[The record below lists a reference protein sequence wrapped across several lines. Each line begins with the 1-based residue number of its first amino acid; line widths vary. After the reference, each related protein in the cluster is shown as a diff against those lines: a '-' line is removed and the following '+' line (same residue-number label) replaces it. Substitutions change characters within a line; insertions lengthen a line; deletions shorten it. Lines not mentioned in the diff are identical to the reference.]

1 MTQPTDAPRPE
12 DPKKPRRVQIG
23 AQPQGSRPPDQP
35 QPGGAYGPALEA
47 AMDAAMDEALTVTP
61 KRPSDKPLKKQW
73 DEDLEAELQ
82 AAMEGFDSGSFDVN
96 RGRNR
101 PDRSFVPKSERGQ
114 EGRPGHRIGKMIG
127 VRGTNVF
134 VDLGGKSEGV
144 IPVQQFEELQKPI
157 PDKGELLEVVVDRF
171 DPSEGIIKLVLKGA
185 TIDAT
190 WETLR
195 KGAVVEARVTSV
207 NKGGVDVEVGG
218 IRGFL
223 PISQI
228 DLSRVEDAST
238 YLNQK
243 FRVVVTEANERLRNL
258 VVSRKELMLKEREEQ
273 AAKTWTEL
281 EEGQIREGT
290 VRSIQDFGAFVDIG
304 GVDGLVHVSDI
315 SWQRVKDVRSLL
327 AIGQQVQVKV
337 LKIDR
342 EGKKL
347 GLGLKQLLASPW
359 DDIDENYPVGRVV
372 PGTVTK
378 LMDFGA
384 FVELEP
390 GVEGLVHISELGDNR
405 VRRVSD
411 ILKAGQEV
419 DVKVVRID
427 REARKLSLS
436 VKQAVAA
443 AKAAA
448 AQPEPE
454 EEEETP
460 PAPKPERKIP
470 LKGGLGGGGPLFA
483 LPGEAPGPE
492 SS

>member
-1 MTQPTDAPRPE
+1 MTEPTSDAPRPE

-23 AQPQGSRPPDQP
+23 GQGQGSRPPDP
-35 QPGGAYGPALEA
+35 SGGYSPAFEA
-47 AMDAAMDEALTVTP
+47 AMDAAMDDAITVTP
-61 KRPSDKPLKKQW
+61 KRSSDKPLKKQW
-73 DEDLEAELQ
+73 DEELEAELQ
-82 AAMEGFDSGSFDVN
+82 AAMEGFDSGSFDAA

-114 EGRPGHRIGKMIG
+114 EGRPGHRLGKMIG
-127 VRGTNVF
+127 VRGANVF
-134 VDLGGKSEGV
+134 VDLGGKSEGI

-157 PDKGELLEVVVDRF
+157 PNAGELLEVIVDRF
-171 DPSEGIIKLVLKGA
+171 DPSEGIIRLFLKGA

-190 WETLR
+190 WESLR
-195 KGAVVEARVTSV
+195 KGAVVEARVTAV

-258 VVSRKELMLKEREEQ
+258 VVSRKELLIKEREEQ
-273 AAKTWTEL
+273 AAKTWAEL
-281 EEGQIREGT
+281 EEGQTREGT

-304 GVDGLVHVSDI
+304 GVDGLVHVSDM
-315 SWQRVKDVRSLL
+315 SWQRVKDVRSFL
-327 AIGQQVQVKV
+327 AVGQQVQVKI

-359 DDIDENYPVGRVV
+359 DDIDEKYPAGRVV
-372 PGTVTK
+372 TGTVTK

-384 FVELEP
+384 FVELEA
-390 GVEGLVHISELGDNR
+390 GVEGLVHISELGDSR

-411 ILKAGQEV
+411 VLKAGQEV
-419 DVKVVRID
+419 EVKVIKID

-436 VKQAVAA
+436 VRQAIAA

-448 AQPEPE
+448 AEPEPE

-460 PAPKPERKIP
+460 LAPKPERKIP
-470 LKGGLGGGGPLFA
+470 LKGGLGAGGPLFT
-483 LPGEAPGPE
+483 LPGEDPGPE